1 MPDAA
6 TKDQGV
12 AEELLNHPKEMNMS
26 IATSLTGAFLIIIVL
41 WEAFETVI
49 FPRRV
54 TRRLRMARI
63 FYRLTWP
70 A

>member
-1 MPDAA
+1 
-6 TKDQGV
+6 
-12 AEELLNHPKEMNMS
+12 MS